1 MGFQGVLNMHKYVYI
16 LYSAYPGMGDFED
29 MEQEIYDTHAFI
41 FLTRCNAVFF
51 FKWVK
56 PSQSSAMQW

>member
-41 FLTRCNAVFF
+41 FLTRCNAVF
-51 FKWVK
+51 
-56 PSQSSAMQW
+56 SSNE